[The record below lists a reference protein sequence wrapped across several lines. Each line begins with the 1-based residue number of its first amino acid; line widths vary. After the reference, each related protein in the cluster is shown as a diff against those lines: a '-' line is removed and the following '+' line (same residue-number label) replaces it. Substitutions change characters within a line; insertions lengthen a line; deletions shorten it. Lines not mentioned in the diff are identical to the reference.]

1 MRRLFYGA
9 LAAVLAGAAALSP
22 AQAAPVKIRFT
33 LDWKL
38 QGLHAWYYWAQEK
51 GYFAAE
57 NLDVTIDQGEGSAA
71 TVTRIMSGVYDAGF
85 GDINAVIQNAATRPA
100 ETPIMVYMIYNKA
113 PFALLTK
120 ADSPIK
126 SVKDLAGTKLGTP
139 PGGAS
144 FKLLPMLAKA
154 NGLDYGSIAITQ
166 VAPNLQEQMLL
177 QGQVNTIAIFSATS
191 YMNLVALKLD
201 PDKDFRWIFYSDAGI
216 DLYSNGIMVSQA
228 LAKEKPEAVK
238 GLLRAINRSIKE
250 TVENPDA
257 AIAMLAAKEPLI
269 NKDIEKRRLIYVYK
283 SLIDTPEAR
292 QLGLGDISDTRLET
306 AITLI
311 SEAFELPKKP
321 APGQVFDRA
330 FLPPKADRVPPQVAP

>member
-1 MRRLFYGA
+1 MKRLLVAALGALLLNGA
-9 LAAVLAGAAALSP
+9 LAP
-22 AQAAPVKIRFT
+22 AQAEPVKIRFT

-51 GYFAAE
+51 GYFKAE

-85 GDINAVIQNAATRPA
+85 GDINAVIQNAAARPA
-100 ETPIMVYMIYNKA
+100 ETPVMVYMIYNKA

-120 ADSPIK
+120 ADSPVK

-144 FKLLPMLAKA
+144 FKLLPLLAKA

-177 QGQVNTIAIFSATS
+177 QGQVNTIAVFSATS

-216 DLYSNGIMVSQA
+216 DLYSNGIMVSQK
-228 LAKEKPEAVK
+228 LAKESPDAVK

-257 AIAMLAAKEPLI
+257 AIALLAAKEPLI

-292 QLGLGDISDTRLET
+292 QLGLGDISDARLET

-321 APGQVFDRA
+321 AVGQVFDRA
-330 FLPPKADRVPPQVAP
+330 FLPPKADRVPPQVGP

>member
-1 MRRLFYGA
+1 
-9 LAAVLAGAAALSP
+9 
-22 AQAAPVKIRFT
+22 
-33 LDWKL
+33 
-38 QGLHAWYYWAQEK
+38 
-51 GYFAAE
+51 
-57 NLDVTIDQGEGSAA
+57 
-71 TVTRIMSGVYDAGF
+71 
-85 GDINAVIQNAATRPA
+85 
-100 ETPIMVYMIYNKA
+100 
-113 PFALLTK
+113 
-120 ADSPIK
+120 
-126 SVKDLAGTKLGTP
+126 
-139 PGGAS
+139 
-144 FKLLPMLAKA
+144 
-154 NGLDYGSIAITQ
+154 
-166 VAPNLQEQMLL
+166 
-177 QGQVNTIAIFSATS
+177 
-191 YMNLVALKLD
+191 
-201 PDKDFRWIFYSDAGI
+201 RWIFYSDAGI